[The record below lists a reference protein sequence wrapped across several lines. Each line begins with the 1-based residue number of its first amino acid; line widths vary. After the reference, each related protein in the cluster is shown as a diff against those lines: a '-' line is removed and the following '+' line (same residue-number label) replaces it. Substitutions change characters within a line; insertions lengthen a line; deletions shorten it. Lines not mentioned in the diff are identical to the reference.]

1 MHITMVKKIK
11 EDGSPCKKCAEVEQ
25 RLKDSDLMDR
35 IDRVV
40 IADERD
46 IESDGVKFAAQYNV
60 ERAPFFIVEEKDEPT
75 RIYTIYFQFVKEILN
90 SEISEQEEVKEIM
103 EQNPDLDFL

>member
-11 EDGSPCKKCAEVEQ
+11 EDGSSCRKCAEIEQ
-25 RLKDSDLMDR
+25 RLKDSDLIDR
-35 IDRVV
+35 IDHVV

-46 IESDGVKFAAQYNV
+46 SESEGLKLATQHNV
-60 ERAPFFIVEEKDEPT
+60 ERAPFFIVEEKDKPT
-75 RIYTIYFQFVKEILN
+75 RIYTVYFQFVKEILT

>member
-11 EDGSPCKKCAEVEQ
+11 EDGSPCRKCAEVEQ

-40 IADERD
+40 IADERNT
-46 IESDGVKFAAQYNV
+46 ESEGIKLAVQHNV
-60 ERAPFFIVEEKDEPT
+60 ERAPFFIVKEDNKPA
-75 RIYTIYFQFVKEILN
+75 RIYTVYFQFVKEILN
-90 SEISEQEEVKEIM
+90 SVISEQEEVKEIM
-103 EQNPDLDFL
+103 EQSPDLDFL

>member
-11 EDGSPCKKCAEVEQ
+11 EDGSSCRKCAEIEQ
-25 RLKDSDLMDR
+25 RLKDSDLIDR
-35 IDRVV
+35 IDHVV

-46 IESDGVKFAAQYNV
+46 SESEGLKLAAQHNV
-60 ERAPFFIVEEKDEPT
+60 ERAPFFIVEKKDKPT
-75 RIYTIYFQFVKEILN
+75 RIYTVYFQFVKEILT